1 MQIILIPKNWDQTAF
16 DKYLKGTNRTNLMIA
31 KENVTDSAA
40 GGTAFATG
48 HKTYNGS
55 ISVDNDKNL

>member
-1 MQIILIPKNWDQTAF
+1 MNATAF
-16 DKYLKGTNRTNLMIA
+16 DKYLKGTNRTYPNDP

-48 HKTYNGS
+48 HKHTMAQS
-55 ISVDNDKNL
+55 ALIIIKRH

>member
-1 MQIILIPKNWDQTAF
+1 MILK
-16 DKYLKGTNRTNLMIA
+16 
-31 KENVTDSAA
+31 NVTDSAA

-55 ISVDNDKNL
+55 ISVDNDKNLKISIRIC